1 MRGAG
6 ELSHRRRTRA
16 LQRAIER
23 LPGDSRRAM
32 LAGLEE
38 DPIIAGA
45 YSAGPA
51 VYPALSAYRRGARTG
66 YTEFAQAWDRFA
78 RGRGIRRARKDDL
91 ATLVAMLRTDLP
103 AEEPPAGTNG
113 LGANGNGNG
122 RAPVAAPQGF
132 SGNGHAPVATNGN
145 GHPPAPAE
153 AAAATAEDA
162 PR

>member
-6 ELSHRRRTRA
+6 ELSHRRQTRA

-32 LAGLEE
+32 LAGLDE

-51 VYPALSAYRRGARTG
+51 VCPALSAYRRGARTG

-91 ATLVAMLRTDLP
+91 ATLVAMLRAGLP
-103 AEEPPAGTNG
+103 AGEPSRGANG
-113 LGANGNGNG
+113 LGPNG
-122 RAPVAAPQGF
+122 
-132 SGNGHAPVATNGN
+132 NGN

-153 AAAATAEDA
+153 AAGATAEDA